1 MAAIVGISHLPQ
13 GLKHII
19 QLRFVRLPPTGYG
32 PTPPVESLNH
42 LSASGDC
49 GDSVES
55 ASSTCRIKDMQPVR
69 LDHHHLLSQTWRTSA
84 ESSQYQMWCSSPWRI
99 RMESRLQS
107 AELFDHVSGP
117 VPPQPSQD
125 WSKRDLKV
133 RDFLI
138 RHLPNHL
145 ILEISRCVSAASVWQ
160 LLNGMYGQQEAT
172 DRCKLKHEWH
182 SLKLK
187 SGESLWKFRNRV
199 KEVARRREIAGI
211 PVPED

>member
-1 MAAIVGISHLPQ
+1 MEYVQNDSYDSYQSVSVSIISGVGPTSLQLVLFFHQTRHRTRMQAKDELSCMHRVGRRPSHRATSHHISLNITGLGIRTLLYFIIHNALQHSSSHAVAAIVGISHLPQ

-84 ESSQYQMWCSSPWRI
+84 ESSQYQ
-99 RMESRLQS
+99 
-107 AELFDHVSGP
+107 V
-117 VPPQPSQD
+117 
-125 WSKRDLKV
+125 
-133 RDFLI
+133 
-138 RHLPNHL
+138 
-145 ILEISRCVSAASVWQ
+145 
-160 LLNGMYGQQEAT
+160 
-172 DRCKLKHEWH
+172 
-182 SLKLK
+182 
-187 SGESLWKFRNRV
+187 
-199 KEVARRREIAGI
+199 
-211 PVPED
+211 

>member
-1 MAAIVGISHLPQ
+1 MSDQGHAAAQAGKSSSAQPDMADISR
-13 GLKHII
+13 I
-19 QLRFVRLPPTGYG
+19 
-32 PTPPVESLNH
+32 
-42 LSASGDC
+42 LSVSDVVLEPR
-49 GDSVES
+49 DYMV
-55 ASSTCRIKDMQPVR
+55 
-69 LDHHHLLSQTWRTSA
+69 
-84 ESSQYQMWCSSPWRI
+84 WRI

-107 AELFDHVSGP
+107 AELFDHVSSP

-133 RDFLI
+133 CDFLI

-145 ILEISRCVSAASVWQ
+145 ILEIRRCASAASLWQ

-199 KEVARRREIAGI
+199 KEVAQRREIAGI
-211 PVPED
+211 PVPKDDQIHMFILGLPKDDFSSVIRVLNHKHR